1 VGTSGGSISMEFFF
15 VLIAIFAVIA
25 VVMFLRRNKK

>member
-1 VGTSGGSISMEFFF
+1 MEFFF